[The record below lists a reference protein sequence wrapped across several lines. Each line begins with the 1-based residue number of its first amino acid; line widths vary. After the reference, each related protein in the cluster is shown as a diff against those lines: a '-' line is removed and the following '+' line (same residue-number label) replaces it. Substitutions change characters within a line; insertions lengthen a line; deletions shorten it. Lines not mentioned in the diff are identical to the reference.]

1 MRSTLKH
8 GKSSRKSRASKKSAR
23 STNGTISYKTAQPR
37 QEPPEAAPQTR
48 PAGPFQSSAEQR
60 KNFWDT
66 FVRAVE
72 SEPVQL
78 ESLKGAS
85 GLAHPIVAMG
95 IDRVRKRLVLIS
107 GDPDGR
113 SAVLAQADIQAAYQ
127 DHKIILARPIAVNL
141 ARAAEALVGFFGK
154 TEIGRRDL
162 SKFSAGGERTK
173 HKLERR
179 MKLLF
184 EAGVIPAIQA
194 LGYAALNAPA
204 AWQDA
209 IIQLSHIQ
217 LVTQN
222 PDAPEEIE
230 ADTPII
236 KFGSLVALD
245 PAEMDR
251 RMGVCS
257 VPLYEL
263 SADEVEVFHSGTNIG
278 AAREVLKSHHVF
290 QYFFPAPDHLALGL
304 IEKNQIS
311 SPTLVDWVG
320 RSPEIGHPFGP
331 SELIASTA
339 KLGELVDML
348 KERGLSTEG
357 EFGLELTESGRASR
371 ATVKFKPREG
381 FLSKLSNLISVKLDL
396 SLKDLKDLFKP

>member
-1 MRSTLKH
+1 LKH
-8 GKSSRKSRASKKSAR
+8 RKPSRKSPASKKSADK
-23 STNGTISYKTAQPR
+23 TNRNISHETTQSN
-37 QEPPEAAPQTR
+37 QEPSGSTPQTR

-60 KNFWDT
+60 KNFWNT

-78 ESLKGAS
+78 ESLVGAS

-95 IDRVRKRLVLIS
+95 IDRARKRLVLIS

-127 DHKIILARPIAVNL
+127 DHKVILARPVAVNL
-141 ARAAEALVGFFGK
+141 AKTAEALVNFFGK
-154 TEIGRRDL
+154 TEIGQRDL
-162 SKFSAGGERTK
+162 NKLSAGEERTK
-173 HKLERR
+173 RILERR
-179 MKLLF
+179 MKLLV

-204 AWQDA
+204 AWQDV

-222 PDAPEEIE
+222 PDAPGEIK

-257 VPLYEL
+257 MPLYEL
-263 SADEVEVFHSGTNIG
+263 SADEAEVFHSGTDIE

-304 IEKNQIS
+304 IEKNQVS

-331 SELIASTA
+331 SELITSTD

-357 EFGLELTESGRASR
+357 EFGLELTESGKASR

-381 FLSKLSNLISVKLDL
+381 LLSKLSNLISVKIDL
-396 SLKDLKDLFKP
+396 SLKDLTDLFKP